1 MVRRPQCGKEK
12 SKTKFTI
19 NDIMKIHN
27 SVGVDFGPRVCTHNI
42 GVNNYFGTRITNRHI
57 PKPNSGLVNTK
68 YNIGYYR
75 QSYCCTE
82 EKIQIPKIDW

>member
-1 MVRRPQCGKEK
+1 MVRRHQCGKEK

-42 GVNNYFGTRITNRHI
+42 GVN
-57 PKPNSGLVNTK
+57 K
-68 YNIGYYR
+68 
-75 QSYCCTE
+75 
-82 EKIQIPKIDW
+82 